1 MEVNCSEEVQIK
13 ITQFETEPSH
23 ILFGEGYLYRLTEGG
38 AGNPEFFGV
47 QICNLEGNKILY
59 ALDDLSEDRTVAE
72 ELLKLLAVEQ
82 VEPDQAT
89 YIIEDYLGKIS
100 TIIH

>member
-1 MEVNCSEEVQIK
+1 MKSARQDHSI
-13 ITQFETEPSH
+13 QTEPPH
-23 ILFGEGYLYRLTEGG
+23 ILFGEDYLYRLTEGG
-38 AGNPEFFGV
+38 AGNSELFGV
-47 QICNLEGNKILY
+47 QICNLEGSKILY
-59 ALDDLSEDRTVAE
+59 AMEDLSEDRIVAE

>member
-1 MEVNCSEEVQIK
+1 MEVNCSEECKTDHSIQ
-13 ITQFETEPSH
+13 TEPPH
-23 ILFGEGYLYRLTEGG
+23 VLFGEGYLYRLTEGG
-38 AGNPEFFGV
+38 AGNPELFGV

-59 ALDDLSEDRTVAE
+59 AMEDLSEDRTVAE

-82 VEPDQAT
+82 VEPDQAI

>member
-1 MEVNCSEEVQIK
+1 MKSANHDHSIQ
-13 ITQFETEPSH
+13 TEPSH

>member
-1 MEVNCSEEVQIK
+1 MEVNCSEECKSRSLNSNGAVPHFI
-13 ITQFETEPSH
+13 
-23 ILFGEGYLYRLTEGG
+23 RGG
-38 AGNPEFFGV
+38 LSVPFNRRRCRESEFFGV

>member
-1 MEVNCSEEVQIK
+1 MQIK
-13 ITQFETEPSH
+13 ITQFKRSRPTFYS
-23 ILFGEGYLYRLTEGG
+23 GRGYLYRLTEGG